1 MSSISP
7 LVCPS
12 PDTELEDHEF
22 RAAAEHA
29 RELLDPDEEALWK
42 AGESRERV
50 VAHARRLTVPWW
62 LPTGEMRVR
71 RFIGSLLLVS
81 ACHPTPSSRPS
92 PSASEQPTLARLYY
106 WRAKPGK
113 LDEYSRYIREYAEPI
128 DREAQRQRAFVSIT
142 TTAATDSLAGWT
154 HLR

>member
-1 MSSISP
+1 R
-7 LVCPS
+7 
-12 PDTELEDHEF
+12 H
-22 RAAAEHA
+22 RA
-29 RELLDPDEEALWK
+29 
-42 AGESRERV
+42 
-50 VAHARRLTVPWW
+50 LTVPWC

-113 LDEYSRYIREYAEPI
+113 LDEYSQYIREYAEPI
-128 DREAQRQRAFVSIT
+128 DREAQRHGAFVSIT

-154 HLR
+154 HLRVFRLRDSAQLAGLSAALDHAGVALVPDSVT